1 MENANQEAVAAASV
15 AQASEPA
22 GTSASSG
29 EPQWRYNAQLAQKIE
44 EHWQEKW
51 DTEGTFWAANV
62 EGDMTDGEGN
72 LAGDRKPYFVMD
84 MFPYP
89 SGRGLHV
96 GHPLGYIATDVVS
109 RYHRMKGENVLHALG
124 YDAFGLP
131 AEQFAVQTGQHP
143 RITTEEN
150 IANMRRQLHRMGLS
164 LDNRRS
170 FATIEPEYVH
180 WTQWI
185 FTRIF
190 NSWYDENFVRA
201 DGGRGSARPISELVE
216 KLSAG
221 TVEVPRVEFDDVA
234 AGAAWNEL
242 SAKQQD
248 AVLNEF
254 RLAYVSKSPVNWCPG
269 LGTVL
274 ANEEVTA
281 DGRSE
286 RGNYPVFQRELSQ
299 WSMRI
304 TAYGHRLIEDLET
317 IDWPDKVK
325 SMQRNW
331 IGESHGAS
339 VHFEVPVSDGAESA
353 DLEVYT
359 TRADTLFGTTFAVI
373 AVDHP
378 LLEHVPAEWAEDVP
392 EVWRGGYASLGEAVR
407 EYRRQAMAK
416 TAMDRV
422 ADNGAKTGF
431 FSGLYAVN
439 PITGARIPVFVSD
452 YVLMGYGTGAIMAVP
467 GGDERDYDFAA
478 AFGLPVIYTVEPSA
492 ESGETLEADYVGQKA
507 YTSHEGTVVNSSVS
521 STHVGGVKLD
531 LNGMAVDDATAAAIA
546 WLEEQGVGRGSVSY
560 RLRDWLFSR
569 QRYWGEPFPIVYDEE
584 GVAHTIPD
592 SMLPL
597 NLPDVPDYSPR
608 TYDPMDSDTEPE
620 APLSRNTEWVNVT
633 LDLGDG
639 PRQYRRDTNTMPQW
653 AGSCWYYMRY
663 TDPKNSDAMVSSAE
677 YDYWL
682 GANHNATAGES
693 GGVDL
698 YVGGVEHAVL
708 HLLYA
713 RFWHKVLFDLG
724 VVSTPEPFHK
734 LFNQGYIQAYAYTDE
749 RGQYVPAAEV
759 DEVPGADGSVEYE
772 WNGQKVNREFG
783 KMGKSLKNIITPDD
797 MYDEY
802 GADTFRLYEMSMG
815 PLDESRPWNTRNVIG
830 SQRFLQRLWRNVID
844 EETGAVVVTED
855 ELDDKTAKLLNNTI
869 VAVTEEMENMRPNT
883 TISKLI
889 VLNNH
894 LTSLNGVPRAAVEP
908 LILMLAPIAPHIC
921 EELWSKLGHEK
932 SLSNAPWPVA
942 DERFVG
948 HDTVTAVVQIKGKV
962 RGKLEVSTDIS
973 AEELEAQALAL
984 PSIVERLGGVAPRK
998 VIVKAP
1004 RIVSIVPGE

>member
-1 MENANQEAVAAASV
+1 MEEFTPT
-15 AQASEPA
+15 EPR
-22 GTSASSG
+22 
-29 EPQWRYNAQLAQKIE
+29 WRYNAQLAQNIE

-51 DTEGTFWAANV
+51 EKEGTFWAANV
-62 EGDMTDGEGN
+62 QGDLTDGEGN
-72 LAGDRKPYFVMD
+72 LAQGRKPFFVMD

-170 FATIEPEYVH
+170 FATIEPGYVH

-190 NSWYDENFVRA
+190 ESWYDEDFVRA
-201 DGGRGSARPISELVE
+201 DGGKGSARPISELIE
-216 KLSAG
+216 KFRSGEKEIPGFKQASW
-221 TVEVPRVEFDDVA
+221 D
-234 AGAAWNEL
+234 EL
-242 SAKQQD
+242 EPKQQD
-248 AVLNEF
+248 DVLNNF

-286 RGNYPVFQRELSQ
+286 RGNFPVFQRELSQ

-304 TAYGHRLIEDLET
+304 TAYGHRLIEDLDG

-339 VHFEVPVSDGAESA
+339 AHFEVPTASGSEDM
-353 DLEVYT
+353 EVYT
-359 TRADTLFGTTFAVI
+359 TRPDTIFGTTFAVV

-378 LLEHVPAEWAEDVP
+378 LLEHVPAAWPEDMP
-392 EVWRGGYASLGEAVR
+392 EQWKGGYASLSEAVE
-407 EYRRQAMAK
+407 EYRRQAMRK
-416 TAMDRV
+416 TAADRV
-422 ADNGAKTGF
+422 ADNGSKTGF
-431 FSGLYAVN
+431 FSGLYAIN
-439 PITGARIPVFVSD
+439 PITGAQIPVFVSD
-452 YVLMGYGTGAIMAVP
+452 YVVMGYGTGAVMGVP
-467 GGDERDYDFAA
+467 GGDQRDFDFAT
-478 AFGLPVIYTVEPSA
+478 AFGLPVIYTVEPAS
-492 ESGETLEADYVGQKA
+492 ESGETLAEDYEGQKA
-507 YTSHEGTVVNSSVS
+507 YESHEGRVINSSVEA
-521 STHVGGVKLD
+521 THVGGVKLD
-531 LNGMAVDDATAAAIA
+531 LDGMNVDESIAAATA
-546 WLEEQGVGRGSVSY
+546 WLEEQGVGKHAVSY

-569 QRYWGEPFPIVYDEE
+569 QRYWGEPFPIVYDKN
-584 GVAHTIPD
+584 GVAHTVPD
-592 SMLPL
+592 SMLPI

-608 TYDPMDSDTEPE
+608 TYDPMDSESEPE
-620 APLSRNTEWVNVT
+620 APLSRNEDWVNVT

-639 PRQYRRDTNTMPQW
+639 PQEYRRDTNTMPQW

-663 TDPKNSDAMVSSAE
+663 TDPNNDQAMVDPAE
-677 YDYWL
+677 FNYWL
-682 GANHNATAGES
+682 GAHHNDTAGAS

-708 HLLYA
+708 HLLYS
-713 RFWHKVLFDLG
+713 RFWHKVLYDLG
-724 VVSTPEPFHK
+724 VVSAPEPFHK

-759 DEVPGADGSVEYE
+759 EEVAGDDGETQFV

-844 EETGAVVVTED
+844 ENTGELHISED
-855 ELDDKTAKLLNNTI
+855 ELDEKTAKLLNNTI
-869 VAVTEEMENMRPNT
+869 VDVTEEMENMRPNT

-894 LTSLNGVPRAAVEP
+894 LTSLDVVPRKAIEP
-908 LILMLAPIAPHIC
+908 MILMLSPIAPHIC
-921 EELWSKLGHEK
+921 EELWGKLGHEK
-932 SLSNAPWPVA
+932 SLAHADWPVA
-942 DERFVG
+942 DQRFVG
-948 HDTVTAVVQIKGKV
+948 QDLVTAVVQIKGKV
-962 RGKLEVSTDIS
+962 RGKLEVSPDIS
-973 AEELEAQALAL
+973 AEDLEAQALAL
-984 PSIVERLGGVAPRK
+984 PAIVERLGGVAPRK